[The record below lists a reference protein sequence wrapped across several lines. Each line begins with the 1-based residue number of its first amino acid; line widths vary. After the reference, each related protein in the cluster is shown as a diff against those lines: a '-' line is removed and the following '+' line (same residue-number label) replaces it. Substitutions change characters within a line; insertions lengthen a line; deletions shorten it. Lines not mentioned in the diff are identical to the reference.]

1 MQVYPEITSS
11 ISESWQTGKW
21 RDEVP
26 LEELSP
32 MWADWENSPD
42 RHFYVGEV
50 ARTKA
55 GKYLLP
61 RRWVIVNGE
70 VCAEGHPVY
79 FSKRVSCTE
88 CRLNLSLHLF
98 LEKKVSSKDE

>member
-1 MQVYPEITSS
+1 MHLYPEVTSS

-42 RHFYVGEV
+42 RHFYVEEP
-50 ARTKA
+50 ACTKA
-55 GKYLLP
+55 GCYVLP
-61 RRWVIVNGE
+61 KRWVVVNSKE
-70 VCAEGHPVY
+70 YAEGHPIY
-79 FSKRVSCTE
+79 FSKRVCFSKPQ
-88 CRLNLSLHLF
+88 RVRSNNF
-98 LEKKVSSKDE
+98 LAREVPS